1 MRKATGISL
10 GFLLVAGGGAY
21 FVGRSIQ
28 RNKLYKQISAKIGVS
43 SANLSSYDDWFD
55 PNYYKDKTGKS
66 ENYATV
72 NSSQLLQWAD
82 SIDDAFGYWNDD
94 EEQIYAV
101 FRAVPDG
108 VALSQL
114 SELYGTRHESDLKE
128 DINGLDKDEVVKV
141 ANILASKESYR
152 PVAVN

>member
-10 GFLLVAGGGAY
+10 GLLLVAGGGAY

-72 NSSQLLQWAD
+72 NSSQLIKWAD
-82 SIDDAFGYWNDD
+82 SINDAFGYWNDD

-101 FRAVPDG
+101 MRAVPDG